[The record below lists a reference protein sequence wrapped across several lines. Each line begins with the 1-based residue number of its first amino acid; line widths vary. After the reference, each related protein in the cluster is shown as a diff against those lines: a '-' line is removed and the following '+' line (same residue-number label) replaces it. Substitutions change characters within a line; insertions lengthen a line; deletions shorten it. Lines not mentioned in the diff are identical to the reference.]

1 MIVDCDSCPVRQTHC
16 ADCVVT
22 ALMSPSAAEL
32 PLDPRERKALS
43 VLVDAGLVSER
54 QAAAV
59 HAQRE
64 PWGRYSAVG

>member
-54 QAAAV
+54 QASSV